1 MQVVWTDPALE
12 RVAEVAVY
20 IAQDDPDVADR
31 WTLELF
37 DAVERLADFP
47 ESGRMVPELGARDVR
62 ELIFGAYRVF
72 YRVGSAVEVL
82 SVRHGSQLVRS
93 EDVDGD

>member
-93 EDVDGD
+93 EEVDGD

>member
-82 SVRHGSQLVRS
+82 SVRHGSQLIRPDEVR
-93 EDVDGD
+93 GD

>member
-12 RVAEVAVY
+12 CVGEVAVF
-20 IAQDDPDVADR
+20 IAQDDPDAAER
-31 WTLELF
+31 WTAQLL

-72 YRVGSAVEVL
+72 YRLRSAVEVL
-82 SVRHGSQLVRS
+82 SVRHGSRLLRPDELR
-93 EDVDGD
+93 ED